1 MSRENKFRWFDKE
14 AHEWGE
20 SGMIYCDKL
29 PSEYMLTVDEKG
41 CLVLLVEGQDCDVR
55 GLDWVEVEGTEMQYT
70 GLKDK
75 NGVEIYE
82 GDLIGYFVH
91 IYKVGFHKG
100 SFGLFSLKHNGF
112 TPFFESVE
120 LSCDVIGNIH
130 ENPELLK

>member
-1 MSRENKFRWFDKE
+1 L
-14 AHEWGE
+14 GE

-55 GLDWVEVEGTEMQYT
+55 GLDWVEVEGPEMQYT

-82 GDLIGYFVH
+82 GDIVSVNDN
-91 IYKVGFHKG
+91 IYVVIYRDDLTRFCVRSAKG
-100 SFGLFSLKHNGF
+100 GATTCLSSFYQ
-112 TPFFESVE
+112 
-120 LSCDVIGNIH
+120 VIGNIH